1 MSRYEITMQLNI
13 LCPLRVVVEADSKED
28 ALDLAA
34 EIIAPSVADAA
45 DERNRGWKATLT
57 ITPPKGVEVAN
68 RTLKAT
74 VISQTSG
81 GEKVKKLLDT

>member
-1 MSRYEITMQLNI
+1 MSRYEITIQLNI

-45 DERNRGWKATLT
+45 YERNRGWKATLT
-57 ITPPKGVEVAN
+57 VAPPKGVEVAN

-74 VISQTSG
+74 IISQTTG
-81 GEKVKKLLDT
+81 GEKVRKLLET